1 MKKTGKNN
9 YKKSSNKRGNRNS
22 CDRSYKQEGT
32 SPNPEKTSTKVMSAN
47 HMEWYNSNPR
57 LVEDSARVNF
67 TRPLGSVIH
76 VESNTGSIIFK
87 DALNPGV
94 ASFRTMLVPGYSDG
108 PTSAVNIASRDI
120 YSFVRFENSGKTN
133 YDATQLMFYLLAVDQ
148 LHAWHEY
155 LKRAYGVLLNYDQ
168 RSKYTPRAIIQAMG
182 LNYDNLM
189 NNIADFRWL
198 INSTAD
204 RASIFH
210 VPDGEHVPMFE
221 RHKFMFSGLYYD
233 RDIEHKAQIY
243 MFIPDGYFVWTETQR
258 PFKLTYTRFPNALG
272 QSTTLM
278 TLDDL
283 RGNTNAMLSALVE
296 SEDAQIISGDIYKAY
311 GEGNLLTWDQMDET
325 FKVYPTYDI
334 GMLTQIHNMVW
345 IDGVPKQYAISG
357 QDVAEDISIWDDV
370 NHNSIIFQPIIDKW
384 QHLDSNMKDG
394 IIDLPFSYPTSTDVM
409 RATRLMLMYSRV
421 KPEYTE
427 LSKQYNAITTFGTE
441 LITRV
446 NIFSLQADDS
456 IRIDQ
461 IDHTYNATSNIVS
474 AFDDIGKFNQFDWFP
489 LYNVF
494 IKQVEDPSTHD
505 VTDYVQ
511 PYIGERQNWTII
523 DHNTLNDIN
532 HTAIMSEFGIPI
544 L

>member
-1 MKKTGKNN
+1 MNKTGKNN
-9 YKKSSNKRGNRNS
+9 YKKSSNRGGKRI
-22 CDRSYKQEGT
+22 SYDKSTKREST
-32 SPNPEKTSTKVMSAN
+32 SPIPEKTSTKVMSAN

-67 TRPLGSVIH
+67 TRPLGSIIN
-76 VESNTGSIIFK
+76 VESSTGSIIFS

-182 LNYDNLM
+182 LDYDNLVA
-189 NNIADFRWL
+189 NIADFRWL

-243 MFIPDGYFVWTETQR
+243 MFIPDGYFVWTETKK
-258 PFKLTYTRFPNALG
+258 PFKLTYTRFANALG
-272 QSTTLM
+272 QSSSLM
-278 TLDDL
+278 TLEDL
-283 RGNTNAMLSALVE
+283 RTHTNAMLGALVE

-325 FKVYPTYDI
+325 FKLYPTYDI

-345 IDGVPKQYAISG
+345 IDDVPSQYAMNG
-357 QDVAEDISIWDDV
+357 QDVAEDITIWDDI
-370 NHNSIIFQPIIDKW
+370 NHNSIIFQPIVHRW
-384 QHLDSNMKDG
+384 QSPASNMRVG
-394 IIDLPFSYPTSTDVM
+394 LINLPFSYPTSTDVM
-409 RATRLMLMYSRV
+409 RATRLMCMYS
-421 KPEYTE
+421 EIDTSYTQ
-427 LSKQYNAITTFGTE
+427 LHKTFNAITTFGTE

-446 NIFSLQADDS
+446 NVFTLQANDVV
-456 IRIDQ
+456 RIDQ
-461 IDHTYNATSNIVS
+461 IKQTYDATGSTDGT
-474 AFDDIGKFNQFDWFP
+474 FDDIGKFNQFDWFP
-489 LYNVF
+489 LYHV
-494 IKQVEDPSTHD
+494 KTRETEDPTTHS
-505 VTDYVQ
+505 VTDYIR
-511 PYIGERQNWTII
+511 PYFGERQNWTVI